1 MDSEQIL
8 WLVVGAVVLA
18 WIVHRLR
25 LPNLDKA
32 AEEAARQGDL
42 NIILGAIN
50 RRGIYSRPAAYHH
63 AIRYLWNNYQRPL
76 ASKLARHMAS
86 NHVESAIAQ
95 YWIREILAIEPKIA
109 RKVFDKKFLQT
120 YYHPEVAAQ
129 CGPAG

>member
-1 MDSEQIL
+1 MIVPRMLRRRRSAPAVPEYRPRTDDST
-8 WLVVGAVVLA
+8 V
-18 WIVHRLR
+18 
-25 LPNLDKA
+25 KA

-95 YWIREILAIEPKIA
+95 YWIKEMLAIEPKIA

>member
-1 MDSEQIL
+1 MNTEQAF
-8 WLVVGAVVLA
+8 WLISGVLA
-18 WIVHRLR
+18 LAWVIHRLR

-32 AEEAARQGDL
+32 AAEAARRGD
-42 NIILGAIN
+42 IDILIQAIN

-63 AIRYLWNNYQRPL
+63 ALRYLWHNYQRPL
-76 ASKLARHMAS
+76 AAKLAHHLAS

-95 YWIREILAIEPKIA
+95 YWIKEILSIEPQIA